1 VQAEAALVSWEI
13 IYTRQACKDA
23 KWIARAGLR
32 DKVEALT
39 VILAANPFRT
49 PPPYESLVGDL
60 KGLYSRRINIA
71 HRLVYEVLKERKT
84 VKVLRLWTHYGE

>member
-1 VQAEAALVSWEI
+1 MV
-13 IYTRQACKDA
+13 
-23 KWIARAGLR
+23 ARAGLR
-32 DKVEALT
+32 DKVESLLA
-39 VILAANPFRT
+39 VLAANPFRT

-71 HRLVYEVLKERKT
+71 HRLVYEVHKDRKV

>member
-1 VQAEAALVSWEI
+1 VSWAI
-13 IYTRQACKDA
+13 VYTRQACKDA
-23 KWIARAGLR
+23 KRIAHAGLR

-39 VILAANPFRT
+39 AILSANPFRS

>member
-1 VQAEAALVSWEI
+1 MSWEVV
-13 IYTRQACKDA
+13 YTRQACKDS
-23 KWIARAGLR
+23 KSVARAGLR
-32 DKVEALT
+32 DKVEVLLA
-39 VILAANPFRT
+39 ILAANPFRT

-71 HRLVYEVLKERKT
+71 HRLVYEVHKDRKA

>member
-1 VQAEAALVSWEI
+1 
-13 IYTRQACKDA
+13 
-23 KWIARAGLR
+23 
-32 DKVEALT
+32 
-39 VILAANPFRT
+39 
-49 PPPYESLVGDL
+49 VGDL